1 VPVRGAIS
9 QRYLYQLP
17 WAVEAMG
24 TISVHDAKMT
34 DQINVLEEIK
44 DTWPTSHEEWV
55 GTCLEEEKKLINE
68 AKDEAELLGGKAG
81 DYAASK
87 ASGTEQQPPPTL
99 ELTSRCPHRQ
109 PGGLTNISQRSTTS
123 C

>member
-1 VPVRGAIS
+1 MTLRVRLIYNTAIRILSVLVEGAIS

-24 TISVHDAKMT
+24 TLSVHDAKMT

-44 DTWPTSHEEWV
+44 DTWPTSHEEWIA
-55 GTCLEEEKKLINE
+55 TSLEEEEKKLING
-68 AKDEAELLGGKAG
+68 AKDQAERLGGKAG

-87 ASGTEQQPPPTL
+87 ASGTE
-99 ELTSRCPHRQ
+99 
-109 PGGLTNISQRSTTS
+109 
-123 C
+123 